1 MEKLDPDRVISLA
14 ELAMW
19 SEKRKEDETD
29 GVAVVLVSVD
39 ELDAIDGV
47 LLLI

>member
-14 ELAMW
+14 VELAMW

-39 ELDAIDGV
+39 ELDATGV